1 MRYNKRVAFAKK
13 IKGQYNPKTSK
24 TETYE
29 KRYDAIPCNIS
40 PLSPQKTVVQY
51 GDIKKDINVIRLNGH
66 FEPTVTHAYINNTKY
81 QITKRIDYEHDTV
94 FYVEEVK

>member
-1 MRYNKRVAFAKK
+1 MRYNKRVVFAKET
-13 IKGQYNPKTSK
+13 KGKYNPKTSK
-24 TETYE
+24 IETYE

-51 GDIKKDINVIRLNGH
+51 GDINKDINVIRLNGR
-66 FEPTVTHAYINNTKY
+66 FEPTVTHAYINDVKY

>member
-1 MRYNKRVAFAKK
+1 MFAKET
-13 IKGQYNPKTSK
+13 KGKYNPKISK

-29 KRYDAIPCNIS
+29 KHYDAIPCNIS

-51 GDIKKDINVIRLNGH
+51 GDINKDINIIRLNGH
-66 FEPTVTHAYINNTKY
+66 FEPTVTHAYINDTKY

>member
-1 MRYNKRVAFAKK
+1 MRYNKRVVFAKE
-13 IKGQYNPKTSK
+13 IKGKYNPKTSR

-51 GDIKKDINVIRLNGH
+51 GDINKDINAIRLNGH
-66 FEPTVTHAYINNTKY
+66 FEPTVTHAYITDTKY

-94 FYVEEVK
+94 FYIEEVK

>member
-1 MRYNKRVAFAKK
+1 MRYNKRVVFAKET
-13 IKGQYNPKTSK
+13 KGKYNPKTSK

-51 GDIKKDINVIRLNGH
+51 GDINKDINIIRLNGR
-66 FEPTVTHAYINNTKY
+66 FEPTVTHAYINDVKY